1 MGKRWRGTGVRYT
14 IGFVGRF
21 AGLWLVVSIA
31 AVLVAAGSSY
41 LVFAERFE
49 GADAKPFLHALEL
62 QTGLTILALVALAI
76 FTTHRLAGPWIAV
89 KRALDAVRDGNRATR
104 LRIRANDRHVKSVE
118 RAFNEMIAALD
129 GRTQAAATAPPAPAA
144 TSAPG
149 SDIAST

>member
-1 MGKRWRGTGVRYT
+1 MAKRWRGSGVRYT

-49 GADAKPFLHALEL
+49 GAEARPFLYALEL
-62 QTGLTILALVALAI
+62 QTALTILALVGLAI

-89 KRALDAVRDGNRATR
+89 RRALEAVRDGNRAMR
-104 LRIRANDRHVKSVE
+104 LRIRANDSHVKSVE
-118 RAFNEMIAALD
+118 RAFNEMIATLD
-129 GRTQAAATAPPAPAA
+129 GEPRPTAVAPAPAD
-144 TSAPG
+144 SAPG
-149 SDIAST
+149 SAVASA